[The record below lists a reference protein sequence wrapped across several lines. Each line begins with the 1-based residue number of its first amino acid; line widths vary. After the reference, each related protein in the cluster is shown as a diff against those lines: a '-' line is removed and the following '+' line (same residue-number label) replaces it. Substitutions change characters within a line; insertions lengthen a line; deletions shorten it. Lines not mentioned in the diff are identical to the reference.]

1 MKKNGVRRLLWRSG
15 FLLLLLTEVLIG
27 LYMDDAF
34 IRPYGGD
41 ILVVILLGC
50 LVRSLFPKGRLWLGF
65 GLFAFAV
72 AVEISQYFGL
82 VYRLGLGAHP
92 FFPVLMGTEFAWGDI
107 WSYGVGCTLFLLL
120 DWLVRPG
127 VVPLKDKASLLG
139 YGLLWAVLS
148 NFQPV
153 YREAP
158 WLSVLL
164 LPVYLFV
171 LLFAGVKTPV
181 TQSSRL
187 KVCYHGAT
195 LLIAFEISTAI
206 SVFWHLWLAASTL
219 PDAPGPLI
227 YSGVVC
233 VLTEAVLFWVGIL
246 CVYFT
251 SVQLGLKRRV
261 CGILCGMLPV
271 LNLIALYVIVHT
283 VREEIRIE
291 CEKEARNEARKEEQ
305 VCKTKYPI
313 LLVHGIFFRDSM
325 VVNYWGRIPAEL
337 EKNGATIRYGNHHSA
352 ATIEQSA
359 LELTR
364 RIRAIREETG
374 CEKVN
379 IIAHSKGGL
388 DCRYAISELGAAPY
402 VASLTTINTPHRG
415 CLFAE
420 CLLHKI
426 SPKIQHKIAQTYE
439 KTLKKL
445 GDTAPDFLGSVSQLT
460 ASVCYE
466 LNKKLKPPPE
476 AIFCQSNGS
485 VLERAKGGKFPLNL
499 SHHLVKYYDG
509 ENDGLVGAPS
519 FPWGSRYTLLRPT
532 GKKGISHGDII
543 DTNRRNIPE
552 FDVREFYVQLVH
564 DLKQRGL

>member
-1 MKKNGVRRLLWRSG
+1 MLGKNMRRLCWLSG
-15 FLLLLLTEVLIG
+15 FVLLLLMEVLIG
-27 LYMDDAF
+27 LYVDDSF

-50 LVRSLFPKGRLWLGF
+50 LVRSLFPEGRLWLSC
-65 GLFAFAV
+65 GLFALAL

-82 VYRLGLGAHP
+82 VYRLGLGESP
-92 FFPVLMGTEFAWGDI
+92 FFLILMGTDFAWGDV
-107 WSYGVGCTLFLLL
+107 WSYSVGCTIFLLL

-127 VVPLKDKASLLG
+127 VVPVKDKAIILG

-148 NFQPV
+148 NLQPV
-153 YREAP
+153 FREAL
-158 WLSVLL
+158 WLPLLL

-171 LLFAGVKTPV
+171 LLFAGVKTPK
-181 TQSSRL
+181 TQSNRL
-187 KVCYHGAT
+187 KICYHGAA

-206 SVFWHLWLAASTL
+206 SVLRHLWLAAVTL
-219 PDAPGPLI
+219 PGDFRPLV

-233 VLTEAVLFWVGIL
+233 ILTEAVLFWVGIL

-251 SVQLGLKRRV
+251 SVQLGLKRRI
-261 CGILCGMLPV
+261 CGILCGLLPV
-271 LNLIALYVIVHT
+271 LNLIALHVIIHT

-291 CEKEARNEARKEEQ
+291 CEKEALNNARKEERI
-305 VCKTKYPI
+305 CGTKYPI

-325 VVNYWGRIPAEL
+325 AFNYWGRIPGEL

-352 ATIEQSA
+352 TPIEQSA

-402 VASLTTINTPHRG
+402 VASLTTISTPHRG

-426 SPKIQHKIAQTYE
+426 SPRIQKKIAHTYE

-445 GDTAPDFLGSVSQLT
+445 GDTDPDFLSSVSQLT
-460 ASVCYE
+460 VSACYD
-466 LNKKLKPPPE
+466 LNKKLQPPPDD
-476 AIFCQSNGS
+476 IFCQSYGS
-485 VLERAKGGKFPLNL
+485 VLKRAKGGKFPLNL
-499 SHHLVKYYDG
+499 SHHIVKYYDG
-509 ENDGLVGAPS
+509 ENDGLVGVTA
-519 FPWGSRYTLLRPT
+519 FPWGSRYTLLRPA
-532 GKKGISHGDII
+532 GKKGISHGDMVDIS
-543 DTNRRNIPE
+543 RRNIPE
-552 FDVREFYVQLVH
+552 FDVREFYVQLVS